1 MTKSKWILI
10 AMAFLGIFAFTSYAQ
25 KEADFS
31 GTWIGKTEVPDIGT
45 DEVTLVLRKV
55 DKGYGGTI
63 VDNQGV
69 IAANT
74 EIKDVTIIGDKM
86 SFTFNLADGN
96 LITIKLLVTSEK
108 MTGQWEHPEGS
119 AGAIEL
125 VRKK

>member
-1 MTKSKWILI
+1 MKKGKWILI
-10 AMAFLGIFAFTSYAQ
+10 AATFLGVLALTGYAQ
-25 KEADFS
+25 KAEDLS

-74 EIKDVTIIGDKM
+74 EIKDVTIIGDKL

-96 LITIKLLVTSEK
+96 LITIKLILTNDK
-108 MTGQWEHPEGS
+108 MNGQWEHPEGS
-119 AGAIEL
+119 SGAIEF

>member
-1 MTKSKWILI
+1 MKKGKWILI
-10 AMAFLGIFAFTSYAQ
+10 AAIFLGVLALTGYAQ
-25 KEADFS
+25 KAEDLS

-45 DEVTLVLRKV
+45 DEVTLVLKKV
-55 DKGYGGTI
+55 DKDYGGTI

-74 EIKDVTIIGDKM
+74 EIKEVTIIGDKL

-108 MTGQWEHPEGS
+108 MSGQWEHPEGS
-119 AGAIEL
+119 TGTIEL